1 MYERFNP
8 STKTEG
14 LLCIILHCRRFDDCN
29 HVHGAVV
36 KGCLGE
42 SDARVSVLGIDTD
55 RLCAVSNRAVGKIGT
70 TYAVH
75 GGRVS
80 PESVNG
86 RVRVVGA
93 LV

>member
-1 MYERFNP
+1 MTCMAHCSP
-8 STKTEG
+8 P
-14 LLCIILHCRRFDDCN
+14 LVLVILHCSRFDDCN

-42 SDARVSVLGIDTD
+42 SDAGVSLLGVGTD
-55 RLCAVSNRAVGKIGT
+55 RLGAASNRAVGNIGT
-70 TYAVH
+70 ADVVH

-86 RVRVVGA
+86 RVE
-93 LV
+93 L